1 MKKILDEKID
11 SLPPLPQSILEL
23 EDFRNLDNPST
34 EELIKIIEKDPLM
47 ITTILRIANS
57 SMYGFRS
64 QVETLSR
71 AINLLGINFTIS
83 IAIGSVVQNTLKSN
97 LNAYDISNDKFIY
110 ICALASEIIN
120 IWVSQIDEKLKV
132 KLLMPAFLQEIGKFI
147 ISDFIQQN
155 KLEDKFKLELNTE
168 KSISACEKEFT
179 GLTSSKI
186 TANIFKYWSFSPN
199 IILPIA
205 YIDKM
210 DDCPTAFVKSA
221 QILEITKILTDIRNP
236 FNEKA
241 IENATKKAIEYNF
254 DTKILLT
261 SIKQIKSKL
270 K

>member
-1 MKKILDEKID
+1 MKKTLDEKID

-23 EDFRNLDNPST
+23 EDFRNLDNPTT

-120 IWVSQIDEKLKV
+120 IWVSQIDE
-132 KLLMPAFLQEIGKFI
+132 
-147 ISDFIQQN
+147 
-155 KLEDKFKLELNTE
+155 
-168 KSISACEKEFT
+168 
-179 GLTSSKI
+179 
-186 TANIFKYWSFSPN
+186 
-199 IILPIA
+199 
-205 YIDKM
+205 
-210 DDCPTAFVKSA
+210 
-221 QILEITKILTDIRNP
+221 
-236 FNEKA
+236 
-241 IENATKKAIEYNF
+241 
-254 DTKILLT
+254 
-261 SIKQIKSKL
+261 
-270 K
+270 